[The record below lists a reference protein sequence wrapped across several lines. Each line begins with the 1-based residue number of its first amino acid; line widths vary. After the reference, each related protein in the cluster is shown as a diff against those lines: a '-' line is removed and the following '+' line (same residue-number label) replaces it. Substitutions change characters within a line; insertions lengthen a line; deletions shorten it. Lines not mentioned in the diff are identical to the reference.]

1 MRYSNPES
9 TTRGLVKTW
18 VSKLEW
24 GQSATAWGVAR
35 EMGIIGRELSV
46 ESALENLVKDGKL
59 IKEGNHYA
67 LPPTADIQ
75 VLRTTFKFD
84 IINNA
89 SRRAI
94 TGDIED
100 DRPVRWFIPKDGS
113 DPVACPASMREA
125 VASMTAEHCKAPAIG
140 RPGQS
145 LHIYST
151 DPFEY

>member
-1 MRYSNPES
+1 M
-9 TTRGLVKTW
+9 
-18 VSKLEW
+18 
-24 GQSATAWGVAR
+24 
-35 EMGIIGRELSV
+35 
-46 ESALENLVKDGKL
+46 
-59 IKEGNHYA
+59 
-67 LPPTADIQ
+67 TADIR
-75 VLRTTFKFD
+75 VLPTTFKFD

-125 VASMTAEHCKAPAIG
+125 VASMTAEHCGAPAIG

-145 LHIYST
+145 LHIYYVN
-151 DPFEY
+151 PFEY